1 MNLTLESNKHPGVHY
16 ALTQEGLELP
26 VVDVSHPAFALAV
39 DAAEQKAL
47 VDKFLAERTP
57 FQFLPRQ
64 LRNPLLRFF
73 LRDSILAQAIRG
85 AQGTFLSGLHT
96 YLLKLGPEM
105 LGNAYAKPIDRRIA
119 ASLPVLSIRLRLQ
132 DVAKLTADVLLPA
145 LQANRRQP
153 LTLINIAGGPAVDS
167 LNALILLNQRCPGI
181 NAERPV
187 SIAVLDLDDAGPA
200 FGKAALASMCA
211 SDGPL
216 HGQTISFRH
225 VHFNWADTGNLV
237 DVLREAHEQ
246 RALVMCSSEGGLFE
260 YGSDAEIENNLK
272 ALRAFD
278 ELVAVVGSVTRNDEL
293 AHRLRQNSAAATRPR
308 GLQVFSSLVEKA
320 GWSVIEAIE
329 RPLSEQV
336 LLKRLHPLSF

>member
-1 MNLTLESNKHPGVHY
+1 MSLTLTESNKQPGVHY
-16 ALTQEGLELP
+16 ALTRDGLELP
-26 VVDVSHPAFALAV
+26 VVDVSHPLFALDV
-39 DAAEQKAL
+39 DAPQQKAL
-47 VDKFLAERTP
+47 VDKFLAEGTP
-57 FQFLPRQ
+57 FQFLPRP

-73 LRDSILAQAIRG
+73 LRDSILAQGIRG

-105 LGNAYAKPIDRRIA
+105 LGSAYAKPIDRRIA

-181 NAERPV
+181 NSERPV

-200 FGKAALASMCA
+200 FGKAALTSMRASA
-211 SDGPL
+211 GPL
-216 HGQTISFRH
+216 HGQTISFNH
-225 VHFNWADTGNLV
+225 FHFNWADTATLDV
-237 DVLREAHEQ
+237 VLREAHEQ
-246 RALVMCSSEGGLFE
+246 SAIVMCSSEGGLFE

-272 ALRAFD
+272 TLRAFD
-278 ELVAVVGSVTRNDEL
+278 EVIAVVGSVTRSDEL

-308 GLQVFSSLVEKA
+308 GLQVFSSLVNKS
-320 GWSVIEAIE
+320 GWRIVEAVE
-329 RPLSEQV
+329 RPLSDQV
-336 LLKRLHPLSF
+336 LLKPIV